1 MWFIKTKYEKDY
13 LYFVCRVR
21 CWRGL
26 QSCDDGE
33 TYAEQREKERDA
45 ISAFLNR
52 DVVIRLSDGEEL
64 IHVGKINT
72 ISEGEFYA
80 QDSTTNLERNEYV
93 VFENTGVYMQ
103 IVRKGAGEKMK
114 NGQQKRII
122 CRYTEFNILK
132 GFRADYE
139 QFGLLADE
147 PWHHG
152 RDGYLRNLY
161 RFIQYIQWMGVGR
174 CISITVRKQCLPG
187 GWFPLTYINIGRQ
200 INADEEIAKVRLIV
214 PHSRGH
220 SDASSNVYPCFY
232 EITYQEM
239 RN

>member
-1 MWFIKTKYEKDY
+1 MRKIVYIVFA
-13 LYFVCRVR
+13 LLGVGG
-21 CWRGL
+21 GL
-26 QSCDDGE
+26 QSCDNGE

-122 CRYTEFNILK
+122 CRYTEFNIL
-132 GFRADYE
+132 
-139 QFGLLADE
+139 
-147 PWHHG
+147 
-152 RDGYLRNLY
+152 RDSVQTTNNSAYWQTNPDIMDVTDTYGTFTASFNTSVNGGGAMY
-161 RFIQYIQWMGVGR
+161 QYYGSKAV
-174 CISITVRKQCLPG
+174 PA
-187 GWFPLTYINIGRQ
+187 GWLVPLTYINIGRQ

-214 PHSRGH
+214 PHSQGH

>member
-1 MWFIKTKYEKDY
+1 MSKIVYILFA
-13 LYFVCRVR
+13 LLGVGG
-21 CWRGL
+21 GL
-26 QSCDDGE
+26 QSCDTGE
-33 TYAEQREKERDA
+33 TYAEQREKARDA

-64 IHVGKINT
+64 IHVGKI
-72 ISEGEFYA
+72 IKIYEGEFYA
-80 QDSTTNLERNEYV
+80 LDSTTILERNEYV

-122 CRYTEFNILK
+122 CRYTEFNIL
-132 GFRADYE
+132 
-139 QFGLLADE
+139 
-147 PWHHG
+147 
-152 RDGYLRNLY
+152 RDSVQTTTNSAYGQPTPPTREGPDTSPTLTAPYTPPLTGGGAMY
-161 RFIQYIQWMGVGR
+161 QYYGSKAV
-174 CISITVRKQCLPG
+174 PA
-187 GWFPLTYINIGRQ
+187 GWLVPLTYINIGRQ

-214 PHSRGH
+214 PHSQGH

>member
-1 MWFIKTKYEKDY
+1 MRKIVYILFA
-13 LYFVCRVR
+13 LLGVGG
-21 CWRGL
+21 GL
-26 QSCDDGE
+26 QSCDNGE

-122 CRYTEFNILK
+122 CRYTEFNIL
-132 GFRADYE
+132 RDSVQTTNNSAYWQTNPDILE
-139 QFGLLADE
+139 C
-147 PWHHG
+147 
-152 RDGYLRNLY
+152 DGYLRYLY
-161 RFIQYIQWMGVGR
+161 RFIQYVSERGRGDVSVLRFESSACGVAGSFNLYQYR
-174 CISITVRKQCLPG
+174 
-187 GWFPLTYINIGRQ
+187 
-200 INADEEIAKVRLIV
+200 
-214 PHSRGH
+214 
-220 SDASSNVYPCFY
+220 SSNQC
-232 EITYQEM
+232 
-239 RN
+239 R

>member
-1 MWFIKTKYEKDY
+1 MRKIVYILFA
-13 LYFVCRVR
+13 LLGVGG
-21 CWRGL
+21 GL
-26 QSCDDGE
+26 QSCDNGE

-122 CRYTEFNILK
+122 CRYTEFNIL
-132 GFRADYE
+132 RDSVQTTNNSAY
-139 QFGLLADE
+139 
-147 PWHHG
+147 WHG
-152 RDGYLRNLY
+152 CDGYLRHLY
-161 RFIQYIQWMGVGR
+161 RFIQYVCERGGGDVSVLRFESGACGVAGSFNLYQYR
-174 CISITVRKQCLPG
+174 PSNQC
-187 GWFPLTYINIGRQ
+187 R
-200 INADEEIAKVRLIV
+200 
-214 PHSRGH
+214 
-220 SDASSNVYPCFY
+220 
-232 EITYQEM
+232 
-239 RN
+239 